1 MICDQRQD
9 RRLGIDRA
17 RHQPLQI
24 LPRRADLLRQREE
37 RLMPGCGVDCVAD
50 QLPDGTEYWPG
61 EVAASFEI
69 DRIRFVRP
77 VGPGASWGGC
87 FVLMYGPLPGHVL
100 YVPVAEFELYAGVT
114 VCTARTGDN

>member
-9 RRLGIDRA
+9 RRLGIHRA
-17 RHQPLQI
+17 RHQALQI
-24 LPRRADLLRQREE
+24 LPRCADLLRQREE
-37 RLMPGCGVDCVAD
+37 RLGTGVRVDSIAD

-61 EVAASFEI
+61 EIATSYEV

-87 FVLMYGPLPGHVL
+87 CVLMYGPLPGHVL
-100 YVPVAEFELYAGVT
+100 YVPVDEFELYAGVT
-114 VCTARTGDN
+114 VCTARMGDN